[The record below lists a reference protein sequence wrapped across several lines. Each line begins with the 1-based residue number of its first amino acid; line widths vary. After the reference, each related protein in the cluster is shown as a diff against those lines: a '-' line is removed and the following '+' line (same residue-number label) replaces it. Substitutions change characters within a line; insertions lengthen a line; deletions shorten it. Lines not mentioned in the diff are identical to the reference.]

1 MAERAVDLLPV
12 EIWREIFDELLII
25 DFRLPL
31 LQPPVAWSRRKLEF
45 DVRARH
51 SKLLKNRG
59 RLRLVSKK
67 WNALVQMYTWRRLDL
82 LGRLDEPPLEYHGG
96 DVHWVVYSLGEGYHD
111 RFGDLVLSAK
121 TIVMLTLIW
130 HTKSSLTRLYSLF
143 AHAFCFRRLQQLTI
157 SLISNDRTCNDFA
170 THTFFSHINAFS
182 STLVSLHLSANL
194 YNSCWFES
202 PPVLR
207 LANLLHLG
215 FTFGGFLGAFNI
227 SGWNCPKLAHL
238 TLTGTIE
245 NTNYL
250 SHLASIGSH
259 LKFLSLQRIT
269 SGKPF
274 TDPHSYYLHFNDAF
288 WRTFPLLEVL
298 KVDGASRWGSD
309 LSDLPLSHPIR
320 EFIVQRSNDNPRYE
334 GMGAL
339 FQNIT
344 ASNDTTER
352 KRSVILEDIN
362 WNHRDSASLKWDLM
376 RTYASVAPWLQDE
389 EGASLRLATGD

>member
-1 MAERAVDLLPV
+1 MTERAVDLLPV

-25 DFRLPL
+25 DFRMPL
-31 LQPPVAWSRRKLEF
+31 LQPSVPWSRRKLEF

-59 RLRLVSKK
+59 SLRLVSKK
-67 WNALVQMYTWRRLDL
+67 WNALVQTYTWRRLDL
-82 LGRLDEPPLEYHGG
+82 HGRLDEPPLEYHVG
-96 DVHWVVYSLGEGYHD
+96 DVHWVVYSLGEGSRD
-111 RFGDLVLSAK
+111 QFGDLLQCAN
-121 TIVMLTLIW
+121 TIVMLSLLWRTN
-130 HTKSSLTRLYSLF
+130 SSLTKLYSLF
-143 AHAFCFRRLQQLTI
+143 AHAFCFGRLQQLDI
-157 SLISNDRTCNDFA
+157 SLESNDRTCNDFA

-182 STLVSLHLSANL
+182 STLVSLRLNAHL

-202 PPVLR
+202 RPVLR
-207 LANLLHLG
+207 LANLLHLDLS
-215 FTFGGFLGAFNI
+215 FRGFLGAFNI
-227 SGWNCPKLAHL
+227 PGWNCPKLTHL

-259 LKFLSLQRIT
+259 LKFLSLRRIT
-269 SGKPF
+269 MGKPF
-274 TDPHSYYLHFNDAF
+274 IDPHVYYLHFNDAF
-288 WRTFPLLEVL
+288 WTTFPLLEVL
-298 KVDGASRWGSD
+298 RVDGVSRGNSD

-320 EFIVQRSNDNPRYE
+320 EFIVQSSSDNLRYG

-344 ASNDTTER
+344 ASNDTMEK
-352 KRSVILEDIN
+352 KRRVILEDII
-362 WNHRDSASLKWDLM
+362 WKRRDSALLKWDLM

-389 EGASLRLATGD
+389 EGASLRPATGD